1 MSYIARQLTSQT
13 VGEFTKQTTACGID
27 GEISQPGH
35 PGHTPT
41 TSFGVN
47 SATTSWRDRLASF
60 EELRLSYDPA
70 NRVLWQMMTP
80 IRRPSFTISLLYE
93 MLAGLDVVEEAFA
106 STPAGEPA
114 PIDFVVLGSNLPGI
128 FNLGGDLPHFRAL
141 IEQQDRATLLHY
153 AHTCVK
159 VQYRRSSGLNLPI
172 CSIALV
178 QGDALGGG
186 FEAALANDVI
196 IAERSAQLGLPE
208 ILFNLFPGMGAFSFL
223 SRRLDIIRAEKM
235 MVSGRLYGAAELHD
249 LGVVD
254 HLVDDGAGVAAV
266 EDYVREFGRTAN
278 ARRAILKARKMIAPV
293 SYQEL
298 LAVTDLWVDSALS
311 LDGKDLRKMNHLAKA
326 QDRRWARITGGHQIA
341 AE

>member
-1 MSYIARQLTSQT
+1 MSYIARQ
-13 VGEFTKQTTACGID
+13 TASHA
-27 GEISQPGH
+27 ISEPAQDTPALAIPGDPSRPDLPR
-35 PGHTPT
+35 PGLSTPI
-41 TSFGVN
+41 GVEKAV
-47 SATTSWRDRLASF
+47 SSWRDRLSSF

-70 NRVLWQMMTP
+70 DRVLWQMMTP
-80 IRRPSFTISLLYE
+80 MRRPSFTISLLHE
-93 MLAGLDVVEEAFA
+93 MLAGLDIVEEAYA
-106 STPAGEPA
+106 STAPGERA

-128 FNLGGDLPHFRAL
+128 FNLGGDLPHFREL
-141 IEQQDRATLLHY
+141 IERQDRATLLHY

-223 SRRLDIIRAEKM
+223 SRRLDVLRAERM
-235 MVSGRLYGAAELHD
+235 MASGRLYGAVELHD

-254 HLVDDGAGVAAV
+254 HLVEDGAGVAAV
-266 EDYVREFGRTAN
+266 NDFVREFNRTAT
-278 ARRAILKARKMIAPV
+278 ARRAILRARKMIAPV

-298 LAVTDLWVDSALS
+298 LAVTDLWVDTALS
-311 LDGKDLRKMNHLAKA
+311 LDAKDLRKMNHLAKA
-326 QDRRWARITGGHQIA
+326 QDRRWARIAGGHQIA